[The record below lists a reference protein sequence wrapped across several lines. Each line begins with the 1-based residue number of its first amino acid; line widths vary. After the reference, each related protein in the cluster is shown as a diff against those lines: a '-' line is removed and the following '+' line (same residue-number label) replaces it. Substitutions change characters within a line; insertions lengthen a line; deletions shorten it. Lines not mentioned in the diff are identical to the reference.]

1 MFFLGGINCWRHF
14 ATASRPGELRLES
27 SIFEESLKMGL
38 PGEQLLEKFWVT
50 ISEKGIGSLL
60 KPGQM
65 RREGLVNL
73 ELERAKLLTLAQT
86 ERDVEDIKHGRK
98 DISDFSIELEFS
110 KRPKVAQA
118 NSIRREP
125 VVNVLEALEVGRTNL
140 VNDAVRREI
149 NTASSIVYAEEAL
162 CVDDSSAPVAD
173 MNDDWLYRWNDYS
186 GEVSEDDLQKL
197 WGRLLAGEFKAPGT
211 YSLRCLDFLRNLSR
225 SEADLI
231 AKMAS
236 YVVNGFIWREPN
248 NNLPLSFGEAMQLH
262 EMGILLGVESVGL
275 NFTLAKNP
283 DGPNSWICVL
293 TSNDRC
299 VVVRGDNDRTDYP
312 IQINTVYVSKLGMQI
327 LGLGDFKADDEYL
340 KKLGVYFASQGCRVA
355 LADSLP
361 TEPHLLRWGA
371 EVAI

>member
-1 MFFLGGINCWRHF
+1 MGW
-14 ATASRPGELRLES
+14 PGE
-27 SIFEESLKMGL
+27 K
-38 PGEQLLEKFWVT
+38 LLAKFWVT

-73 ELERAKLLTLAQT
+73 ELDRAKLLTLAQT

-98 DISDFSIELEFS
+98 DISDFSLELEFS
-110 KRPKVAQA
+110 KRPKVAQSNA
-118 NSIRREP
+118 LRREP
-125 VVNVLEALEVGRTNL
+125 IVDVLEALEVGRANL
-140 VNDAVRREI
+140 VNDAIRREI
-149 NTASSIVYAEEAL
+149 NTAGAIIYAEEAL
-162 CVDDSSAPVAD
+162 CNDESSAPDAD
-173 MNDDWLYRWNDYS
+173 LNDDWLYRWNDYS
-186 GEVSEDDLQKL
+186 GEVSEEDLQKL

-225 SEADLI
+225 PEADLI

-236 YVVNGFIWREPN
+236 YVVSGFIWREPN
-248 NNLPLSFGEAMQLH
+248 NSLPLSFDESMQLQ
-262 EMGILLGVESVGL
+262 EMGILLGVESVNL

-283 DGPNSWICVL
+283 NGPNSWICVL
-293 TSNDRC
+293 TCHNRC
-299 VVVRGDNDRTDYP
+299 VVVRGDGDRTDFP

-340 KKLGVYFASQGCRVA
+340 IKLGVFIASQGCRVA

-361 TEPHLLRWGA
+361 SEPHLLRWGP